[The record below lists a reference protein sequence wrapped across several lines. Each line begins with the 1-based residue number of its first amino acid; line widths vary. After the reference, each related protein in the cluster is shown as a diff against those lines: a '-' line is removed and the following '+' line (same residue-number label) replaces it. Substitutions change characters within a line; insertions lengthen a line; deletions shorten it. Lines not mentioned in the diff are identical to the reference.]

1 MALPSPRPSRFPS
14 YPEDTSDTGV
24 RRREVYFLAQS
35 TLDGRLRE
43 RKVTIDGSVLTV
55 VANGERLAVRDAM
68 RILGPRGRGV
78 DMFGMTGRILP
89 LADLLNMG
97 ASVTIDTVRLGSV
110 EYDIEVGF
118 LVQSIA

>member
-97 ASVTIDTVRLGSV
+97 ASLTVDTVRLGSV
-110 EYDIEVGF
+110 EYDIEIGF
-118 LVQSIA
+118 LVQRIA